1 MDGVG
6 GGKRLLSGGVLA
18 AGVNAV
24 APFLCGGGC
33 PFVGSLAGL
42 FEAGGVGIG
51 GEVGGAA
58 RGEVEGEVAEVAF
71 GVDGDDGDAVQRG
84 FFEQGDAEAGF
95 AGAGHADDDGVGGE
109 VGGVVEDGGAGLG
122 QDLVAEVELADFFG
136 DGGHGVSG
144 VSRGRRSRRSV
155 AVL

>member
-1 MDGVG
+1 MGEARGVGVG
-6 GGKRLLSGGVLA
+6 GK
-18 AGVNAV
+18 
-24 APFLCGGGC
+24 
-33 PFVGSLAGL
+33 
-42 FEAGGVGIG
+42 
-51 GEVGGAA
+51 VGGAA
-58 RGEVEGEVAEVAF
+58 RGEVQGEVAEVAF

-109 VGGVVEDGGAGLG
+109 VGCVVEDGRAGVG
-122 QDLVAEVELADFFG
+122 QGFGAEVELADVFG

-144 VSRGRRSRRSV
+144 VSRGRRSRRSA